1 MRGTLRW
8 ARADLRARRG
18 QALITVAVV
27 AGVVAALFLAT
38 MLLQGATN
46 PWQQLF
52 SRTRGADVLVYFAN
66 GTNTSELRY
75 VAGIQARSQPYQG
88 ASATLEQGAVKS
100 PVELRAMTPVPPTMS
115 TPLMVSGTWLRS
127 SAPDGVVVEASFAQ
141 AVHVAVG
148 DRIMVDGIDGT
159 TVRMRVIGIADTA
172 DQGFYPQWTP
182 GLIWVQHKLLA
193 EVEPNP
199 SETQEIVGLRLYDNS
214 AVATGQVVQT
224 IWNLYNGPAENSASA
239 VERYSTWQQVKSS
252 MASNDR
258 LLGLLLAL
266 FGIIALVAAPCA
278 IANVTAGRV
287 LVQRQDIAMLKAL
300 GFTPGQVVRMLLAEQ
315 TLLGAVGA
323 GLGLLAAWIMTLP
336 AFVRPPGGTPVGLA
350 PLSGAWMALIGVGTV
365 LTVAIAT
372 VIPAWWAGRVSPV
385 AAVQPSPPRGHLSLI
400 ARLGLLVH
408 LPAAL
413 VLGARNSLTR
423 RLSAALTVFG
433 LAIPMLMITIALTC
447 WSTIDGFTSD
457 PGKIGLA
464 APVTVSQGGLDS
476 KQMLNLISHDRQVL
490 ASYPSAEFVTLL
502 PGDNGTFIARA
513 MGYSSRPY
521 PFRTVQG
528 HMFNAPNEAVAGQ
541 GFLDLMHIKVG
552 AWILPTIDGVPV
564 ILHIV
569 GRTIEPDNNGD
580 VLDFGLDALTHA
592 GSAPPV
598 LYSLVLKPGVSPA
611 AARARLLAE
620 SSDQLDVQV
629 VTNPASELRVVQVV
643 IAVSVVILAVIG
655 LANLL
660 TATVVGMRD
669 HRHEVG
675 VLAALGLT
683 PRQVMATLV
692 VNTMILTALGVT
704 GGTVAGLVIAPR
716 LINMQGQTSG
726 IGSGIAVSLSAAA
739 VAEILAVALVTAAV
753 AALILARRTT
763 ARSGS
768 AHLHTPARSPRPR
781 PAQALLAGGATP
793 HTPPLLG
800 GCHPPKTPLAPGPR
814 IRGQGW
820 RDFSARGR

>member
-18 QALITVAVV
+18 QALITIAVV

-38 MLLQGATN
+38 MLLQGAVN

-52 SRTRGADVLVYFAN
+52 ARTRGADVLVYFAS
-66 GTNTSELRY
+66 GTNTTELRSVPGVQA
-75 VAGIQARSQPYQG
+75 VAQPYQA

-100 PVELRAMTPVPPTMS
+100 PVELQAMTPVLPAMS
-115 TPLMVSGTWLRS
+115 APFIVAGSWLRS
-127 SAPDGVVVEASFAQ
+127 SAQDGAVLEASFAQ
-141 AVHVAVG
+141 AMHAGVG
-148 DRIMVDGIDGT
+148 TRIIVDGIDGT
-159 TVRMRVIGIADTA
+159 TVPMTVIGIADTA

-182 GLIWVQHKLLA
+182 GLIWVQHKLLTR
-193 EVEPNP
+193 VEPNA
-199 SETQEIVGLRLYDNS
+199 SETQEVVGLRLADNS

-224 IWNLYNGPAENSASA
+224 IWNLYNGPNENSA
-239 VERYSTWQQVKSS
+239 VERYSTWQQVQGS

-287 LVQRQDIAMLKAL
+287 LVQREDIAMLKAL
-300 GFTPGQVVRMLLAEQ
+300 GFTPGQVVRMLVAEQ
-315 TLLGAVGA
+315 SLLGAVGA
-323 GLGLLAAWIMTLP
+323 GLGLVAARIVTSP
-336 AFVRPPGGTPVGLA
+336 EFVRPPDGTPVSLA
-350 PLSGAWMALIGVGTV
+350 PLSGGWMALIGVGAV

-385 AAVQPSPPRGHLSLI
+385 AAVRPSPPRGHLSLI

-413 VLGARNSLTR
+413 VLGARDSLTR

-433 LAIPMLMITIALTC
+433 LAIPMVMITIALTC

-464 APVTVSQGGLDS
+464 GSVTVSQGGLDN
-476 KQMLNLISHDRQVL
+476 KQMLALINHDSQVL
-490 ASYPSAEFVTLL
+490 AYYPGAEFDTLL

-513 MGYSSRPY
+513 MGSSSRPY
-521 PFRTVQG
+521 PFQVVHGR
-528 HMFNAPNEAVAGQ
+528 MFHAANEAVAGQ

-552 AWILPTIDGVPV
+552 AWISPTIDGVPV

-580 VLDFGLDALTHA
+580 VLDFGLDALNDA
-592 GSAPPV
+592 GGADPQ
-598 LYSLVLKPGVSPA
+598 LLNFLVLKPGVPAA
-611 AARARLLAE
+611 AARARLLGE
-620 SSDQLDVQV
+620 SQDQLDVQV
-629 VTNPASELRVVQVV
+629 VTNPADGLRVVKVV
-643 IAVSVVILAVIG
+643 IAVSVVILAVIA

-675 VLAALGLT
+675 VLAAIGLT
-683 PRQVMATLV
+683 PRQVTATLV

-704 GGTVAGLVIAPR
+704 SGTVVGLVVAPR
-716 LINMQGQTSG
+716 LINMQGWTSG
-726 IGSGIAVSLSAAA
+726 IGSGIAASLGLAAI
-739 VAEILAVALVTAAV
+739 AEILAVALAIAAATA
-753 AALILARRTT
+753 LFLARRTT
-763 ARSGS
+763 RSSGS
-768 AHLHTPARSPRPR
+768 AHLHSPAHRPRPR
-781 PAQALLAGGATP
+781 PAQ
-793 HTPPLLG
+793 
-800 GCHPPKTPLAPGPR
+800 
-814 IRGQGW
+814 
-820 RDFSARGR
+820 SAH

>member
-18 QALITVAVV
+18 QALTTIAVV
-27 AGVVAALFLAT
+27 GGVVAALFLAI
-38 MLLQGATN
+38 MLLQGAVN

-52 SRTRGADVLVYFAN
+52 ARTRGADVLIYFQD
-66 GTNTSELRY
+66 GTNTADLRQ
-75 VAGIQARSQPYQG
+75 VAGIQEMSHPYQA

-100 PVELRAMTPVPPTMS
+100 PVELRAMTPAPPTMS
-115 TPLMVSGTWLRS
+115 VPIIVNGSWLRS
-127 SAPDGVVVEASFAQ
+127 SAPDGAVLEASFAQ
-141 AVHVAVG
+141 AVHVGVG
-148 DRIMVDGIDGT
+148 DRIQVDGIDGT
-159 TVRMRVIGIADTA
+159 TVAMTVIGIADTA

-182 GLIWVQHKLLA
+182 GLIWVQHRLLTR
-193 EVEPNP
+193 VEPNP
-199 SETQEIVGLRLYDNS
+199 SETHVIVGLRLDDNS

-224 IWNLYNGPAENSASA
+224 IWNLYNGVGENSA
-239 VERYSTWQQVKSS
+239 VERYSTWQQVRDS

-315 TLLGAVGA
+315 TLLGAAGA
-323 GLGLLAAWIMTLP
+323 GLGLLAARIVTSP
-336 AFVRPPGGTPVGLA
+336 EFVRPPDGTPVGLA
-350 PLSGAWMALIGVGTV
+350 PLSGGWMALIGVGTV

-413 VLGARNSLTR
+413 VLGARDSLTR
-423 RLSAALTVFG
+423 RLPAALTVFG
-433 LAIPMLMITIALTC
+433 LAIPMVMITIALTC
-447 WSTIDGFTSD
+447 WSTIDGFTRD
-457 PGKIGLA
+457 PGRIGLA
-464 APVTVSQGGLDS
+464 AAVTVSQGGLDS
-476 KQMLNLISHDRQVL
+476 RQMLALIGHDDQVL
-490 ASYPSAEFVTLL
+490 ASYPGAAFVTLL
-502 PGDNGTFIARA
+502 PGVNGTFVARA
-513 MGYSSRPY
+513 MGTSSRPY
-521 PFRTVQG
+521 PFQVMQG
-528 HMFNAPNEAVAGQ
+528 RMFHAANEAVAGQ
-541 GFLDLMHIKVG
+541 GFLDLMHIGVG
-552 AWILPTIDGVPV
+552 AWFSQVIDGVPV

-580 VLDFGLDALTHA
+580 VLDFGLDALNDA
-592 GSAPPV
+592 GSVPPQ
-598 LYSLVLKPGVSPA
+598 LTYSLVLRPGVPAGAA
-611 AARARLLAE
+611 AARLLGE
-620 SSDQLDVQV
+620 SHDQLDVQV
-629 VTNPASELRVVQVV
+629 VANPASGLRVVQLV

-675 VLAALGLT
+675 VLAAMGLT

-704 GGTVAGLVIAPR
+704 SGIVAGLVIAPR
-716 LINMQGQTSG
+716 LIDMQAQTSG
-726 IGSGIAVSLSAAA
+726 IGSGIAVGLSATAIAETLALALAIAA
-739 VAEILAVALVTAAV
+739 A
-753 AALILARRTT
+753 AALFLARRTV
-763 ARSGS
+763 RNSGS
-768 AHLHTPARSPRPR
+768 AHLRSPVRRPR
-781 PAQALLAGGATP
+781 PEPADPARTRGPG
-793 HTPPLLG
+793 
-800 GCHPPKTPLAPGPR
+800 PLAPP
-814 IRGQGW
+814 
-820 RDFSARGR
+820 GRSV

>member
-18 QALITVAVV
+18 QALTTIGVV
-27 AGVVAALFLAT
+27 AGVVAALFLAI
-38 MLLQGATN
+38 MLLQGAVN
-46 PWQQLF
+46 PWQQL
-52 SRTRGADVLVYFAN
+52 SARTRGADALIYFQD
-66 GTNTSELRY
+66 GTNTADLRH
-75 VAGIQARSQPYQG
+75 VAGIQEMSKPYQA

-100 PVELRAMTPVPPTMS
+100 PVELRAMTPAPPTMS
-115 TPLMVSGTWLRS
+115 VPIIVDGSWLRS
-127 SAPDGVVVEASFAQ
+127 SAPDGAVLEASFAQ
-141 AVHVAVG
+141 AVHVGVG
-148 DRIMVDGIDGT
+148 DRIQVDGIDGT
-159 TVRMRVIGIADTA
+159 TVAMTVIGIADTA

-182 GLIWVQHKLLA
+182 GLIWVQHKLLTR
-193 EVEPNP
+193 VEPNP
-199 SETQEIVGLRLYDNS
+199 SETHIIVGLRLDDNS
-214 AVATGQVVQT
+214 AIATGQVVQT
-224 IWNLYNGPAENSASA
+224 IWNLYNGVGENSA
-239 VERYSTWQQVKSS
+239 VERYSTWQQVKDS

-315 TLLGAVGA
+315 TLLGAAGA
-323 GLGLLAAWIMTLP
+323 GLGLLAARIMTSP
-336 AFVRPPGGTPVGLA
+336 EFVRPPDGTPVGLA
-350 PLSGAWMALIGVGTV
+350 PLSGGWMALIGVGTV

-385 AAVQPSPPRGHLSLI
+385 AAVQPSPLRGHLSLI
-400 ARLGLLVH
+400 ARLGLLFH

-413 VLGARNSLTR
+413 VLGARDSLTR

-433 LAIPMLMITIALTC
+433 VALPMAMITITLTC
-447 WSTIDGFTSD
+447 WSTIGGFTHD

-464 APVTVSQGGLDS
+464 SAVTVGQGGLDN
-476 KQMLNLISHDRQVL
+476 KQMLALISHDRQVL
-490 ASYPSAEFVTLL
+490 ASYPGAQFVTLL

-513 MGYSSRPY
+513 MGTSSRPY
-521 PFRTVQG
+521 PFQVVQG
-528 HMFNAPNEAVAGQ
+528 RMFHAANEAVAGQ
-541 GFLDLMHIKVG
+541 GFLDLMHIGVG
-552 AWILPTIDGVPV
+552 AWFSQVIDGVPV

-580 VLDFGLDALTHA
+580 VLDFGLDALNDA
-592 GSAPPV
+592 GSAPPQ
-598 LYSLVLKPGVSPA
+598 LTYSLVLRPGVSAAAA
-611 AARARLLAE
+611 AARLLGE
-620 SSDQLDVQV
+620 SHDQLDVQV
-629 VTNPASELRVVQVV
+629 VANPASGLRVVQLV

-675 VLAALGLT
+675 VLAAMGLT

-704 GGTVAGLVIAPR
+704 SGIVAGLVIAPR
-716 LINMQGQTSG
+716 LINMQAQTSG
-726 IGSGIAVSLSAAA
+726 MGSGIAVSLSATAI
-739 VAEILAVALVTAAV
+739 AETLALALAIATAA
-753 AALILARRTT
+753 ALFLARRTT
-763 ARSGS
+763 RNSGS
-768 AHLHTPARSPRPR
+768 AHLRSPVRRPR
-781 PAQALLAGGATP
+781 PQPADP
-793 HTPPLLG
+793 
-800 GCHPPKTPLAPGPR
+800 
-814 IRGQGW
+814 
-820 RDFSARGR
+820 AR

>member
-27 AGVVAALFLAT
+27 AGMVAALFLAT
-38 MLLQGATN
+38 TLLQGAVN

-52 SRTRGADVLVYFAN
+52 TQTRGADVLIYFQN
-66 GTNTSELRY
+66 GTNTTDLRFLSG
-75 VAGIQARSQPYQG
+75 VQAVGQPYQA
-88 ASATLEQGAVKS
+88 ASATLEEGAVRS
-100 PVELRAMTPVPPTMS
+100 PVELRAMTPALPAMS
-115 TPLMVSGTWLRS
+115 APRVVDGTWLRS
-127 SAPDGVVVEASFAQ
+127 SAQDGVVLEASFAA
-141 AVHVAVG
+141 AVHAAVG
-148 DRIMVDGIDGT
+148 DHIMVYGIDGT
-159 TVRMRVIGIADTA
+159 KARMRVIGLADTA

-182 GLIWVQHKLLA
+182 GLIWVQHKLLTQ
-193 EVEPNP
+193 VEPNA
-199 SETQEIVGLRLYDNS
+199 SETHEIVGLRLDDNS
-214 AVATGQVVQT
+214 AVATGQVVQV
-224 IWNLYNGPAENSASA
+224 IWNLYNGTGENSA
-239 VERYSTWQQVKSS
+239 VERYSTWQQVKDS
-252 MASNDR
+252 MANNDR

-315 TLLGAVGA
+315 TLLGAAGA
-323 GLGLLAAWIMTLP
+323 CLGLIAARIMTSP
-336 AFVRPPGGTPVGLA
+336 EFVRPPDGTPVGLA
-350 PLSGAWMALIGVGTV
+350 PLSAAWMVLIGVGTV

-385 AAVQPSPPRGHLSLI
+385 VAVQPSPPRGHLSLI

-413 VLGARNSLTR
+413 VLGARDSLTR

-433 LAIPMLMITIALTC
+433 LAIPMVMITIVLTC
-447 WSTIDGFTSD
+447 WSSIDGFTHD

-464 APVTVSQGGLDS
+464 STVAVSQGGLDS
-476 KQMLNLISHDRQVL
+476 KQMLALISHDDQVL
-490 ASYPSAEFVTLL
+490 ASYPGAQFVTLL

-513 MGYSSRPY
+513 MGTSSRPY
-521 PFRTVQG
+521 PFQAVQG
-528 HMFNAPNEAVAGQ
+528 RMFHAANEAVAGQ
-541 GFLDLMHIKVG
+541 GFLDLMHIEVG
-552 AWILPTIDGVPV
+552 AWIKPTIDGVPV

-580 VLDFGLDALTHA
+580 VLDFGLDALNDA
-592 GSAPPV
+592 GSAPPQLV
-598 LYSLVLKPGVSPA
+598 YSLVLRPGVPA
-611 AARARLLAE
+611 GAARARLLAE
-620 SSDQLDVQV
+620 SHDRLDVQV
-629 VTNPASELRVVQVV
+629 VGNPASGLRVLQLV

-675 VLAALGLT
+675 VLAAMGLT

-704 GGTVAGLVIAPR
+704 SGIAAGLVIAPR

-726 IGSGIAVSLSAAA
+726 IGSGIAVSLSVAAI
-739 VAEILAVALVTAAV
+739 AEILAVALAIATAA
-753 AALILARRTT
+753 ALFLARRTT
-763 ARSGS
+763 RNSGS
-768 AHLHTPARSPRPR
+768 AHLHSPVRPPRPNPSHPASR
-781 PAQALLAGGATP
+781 PV
-793 HTPPLLG
+793 
-800 GCHPPKTPLAPGPR
+800 
-814 IRGQGW
+814 
-820 RDFSARGR
+820 

>member
-18 QALITVAVV
+18 QALITIAVV

-38 MLLQGATN
+38 MLLQGAVN

-52 SRTRGADVLVYFAN
+52 ARTRGADVLVYFAS
-66 GTNTSELRY
+66 GTNTTELRSVPGVQA
-75 VAGIQARSQPYQG
+75 VAQPYQA

-100 PVELRAMTPVPPTMS
+100 PVELRAMTPVLPAMS
-115 TPLMVSGTWLRS
+115 APFIVAGSWLRS
-127 SAPDGVVVEASFAQ
+127 SAQDGAVLEASFAQ
-141 AVHVAVG
+141 AMHAGVG
-148 DRIMVDGIDGT
+148 TRIIVDGIDGT
-159 TVRMRVIGIADTA
+159 TVPMTVIGIADTA

-182 GLIWVQHKLLA
+182 GLIWVQPKLLTR
-193 EVEPNP
+193 VEPNA
-199 SETQEIVGLRLYDNS
+199 SETQEVVGLRLADNS

-224 IWNLYNGPAENSASA
+224 IWNLYNGPNENSA
-239 VERYSTWQQVKSS
+239 VERYSTWQQVQGS

-287 LVQRQDIAMLKAL
+287 LVQREDIAMLKAL
-300 GFTPGQVVRMLLAEQ
+300 GFTPGQVVRMLVAEQ

-323 GLGLLAAWIMTLP
+323 GLGLVAARIVTSP
-336 AFVRPPGGTPVGLA
+336 EFVRPPDGTPVSLA
-350 PLSGAWMALIGVGTV
+350 PLSGGWMALIGVGAV

-385 AAVQPSPPRGHLSLI
+385 AAVRPSPPRGHLSLI

-413 VLGARNSLTR
+413 VLGARDSLTR
-423 RLSAALTVFG
+423 RLSAALTVVG
-433 LAIPMLMITIALTC
+433 LAIPIAMITIALTC

-464 APVTVSQGGLDS
+464 GSVTVSQGGLDN
-476 KQMLNLISHDRQVL
+476 KQMLALINHDSQVL
-490 ASYPSAEFVTLL
+490 AYYPGAEFDTLL

-513 MGYSSRPY
+513 MGSSSRPY
-521 PFRTVQG
+521 PFQVVQG
-528 HMFNAPNEAVAGQ
+528 RMFHAANEAVAGQ
-541 GFLDLMHIKVG
+541 GFLGLMHINVG
-552 AWILPTIDGVPV
+552 AWISPTIDGVPV

-580 VLDFGLDALTHA
+580 VLDFGLDALNDA
-592 GSAPPV
+592 GGADPQ
-598 LYSLVLKPGVSPA
+598 LLNYLVLKPGVPAA
-611 AARARLLAE
+611 AARARLLGE
-620 SSDQLDVQV
+620 SQDQLDVQV
-629 VTNPASELRVVQVV
+629 VTNPADGLRVVKVV
-643 IAVSVVILAVIG
+643 IAVSVVILAVIA

-675 VLAALGLT
+675 VLAAIGLT
-683 PRQVMATLV
+683 PRQVTATLV

-704 GGTVAGLVIAPR
+704 CGTVVGLVVAPR
-716 LINMQGQTSG
+716 LINMQGWTSG
-726 IGSGIAVSLSAAA
+726 IGSGIAASLGMAAI
-739 VAEILAVALVTAAV
+739 AEILAVALAIAAATA
-753 AALILARRTT
+753 LFLARRTT
-763 ARSGS
+763 RSSGS
-768 AHLHTPARSPRPR
+768 AHLHSPARRPGPR
-781 PAQALLAGGATP
+781 PAQ
-793 HTPPLLG
+793 
-800 GCHPPKTPLAPGPR
+800 
-814 IRGQGW
+814 
-820 RDFSARGR
+820 SAH

>member
-18 QALITVAVV
+18 QAVITVAVV
-27 AGVVAALFLAT
+27 AGVVASLLLAT
-38 MLLQGATN
+38 MLLQGAVN

-52 SRTRGADVLVYFAN
+52 ARTRGADVLIYFQN
-66 GTNTSELRY
+66 GTNTKELRY
-75 VAGIQARSQPYQG
+75 VAGIREIGKPYQA

-100 PVELRAMTPVPPTMS
+100 PVELRAMTPAPPAMS
-115 TPLMVSGTWLRS
+115 APLLVAGTWLRS
-127 SAPDGVVVEASFAQ
+127 GAPAGVVLEASFAE
-141 AVHVAVG
+141 AVHLGVG
-148 DRIMVDGIDGT
+148 DRIVVDGIDGT
-159 TVRMRVIGIADTA
+159 LVHMRVIGIADTA

-182 GLIWVQHKLLA
+182 GLIWVQHGLLA
-193 EVEPNP
+193 TVEPSA
-199 SETQEIVGLRLYDNS
+199 SESQEIVGLRLYDSS

-224 IWNLYNGPAENSASA
+224 IWNLYNGSGENSA
-239 VERYSTWQQVKSS
+239 VERYSTWQQVKDS

-315 TLLGAVGA
+315 TLLGAAGA
-323 GLGLLAAWIMTLP
+323 GLGLIAARIITSP
-336 AFVRPPGGTPVGLA
+336 RFVRPPGGTPVGLA
-350 PLSGAWMALIGVGTV
+350 PLSGAWMALIGAGTV

-400 ARLGLLVH
+400 ARLSLLFH

-413 VLGARNSLTR
+413 VLGARDSLTR
-423 RLSAALTVFG
+423 RLSAGLTVFG
-433 LAIPMLMITIALTC
+433 LAIPMAMITIALTC
-447 WSTIDGFTSD
+447 WSTIDGFTGN

-464 APVTVSQGGLDS
+464 SAVTVTQGGLEN
-476 KQMLNLISHDRQVL
+476 KQMLALIGRDDQVL
-490 ASYPSAEFVTLL
+490 AAYPGAQFVTLL

-513 MGYSSRPY
+513 VGTSARPY
-521 PFRTVQG
+521 PFQVVQG
-528 HMFNAPNEAVAGQ
+528 RMFDAPNEAVAGQ
-541 GFLDLMHIKVG
+541 GFLDLTHIRVG
-552 AWILPTIDGVPV
+552 AWISKTIDGVPV

-580 VLDFGLDALTHA
+580 VVDFGLDALNHA
-592 GSAPPV
+592 GSASPQLV
-598 LYSLVLKPGVSPA
+598 YHLVLKPGVTAES
-611 AARARLLAE
+611 ARARLLAE
-620 SSDQLDVQV
+620 SHDRLDVQV
-629 VTNPASELRVVQVV
+629 VANPAGGLRVLQLV
-643 IAVSVVILAVIG
+643 IAVSVVILAVIA

-675 VLAALGLT
+675 VLAAMGLT
-683 PRQVMATLV
+683 PRQVVATLV
-692 VNTMILTALGVT
+692 TNTMILTLLGVSS
-704 GGTVAGLVIAPR
+704 GIAAGLLIAPR
-716 LINMQGQTSG
+716 LINMQGDTSG
-726 IGSGIAVSLSAAA
+726 IGSGIAVSLSAAE
-739 VAEILAVALVTAAV
+739 VAAILAVALATAAA

-763 ARSGS
+763 RDSGS
-768 AHLHTPARSPRPR
+768 AHLHTPARPTQPR
-781 PAQALLAGGATP
+781 PAQPTP
-793 HTPPLLG
+793 
-800 GCHPPKTPLAPGPR
+800 
-814 IRGQGW
+814 
-820 RDFSARGR
+820 

>member
-38 MLLQGATN
+38 MLLQGTVN

-52 SRTRGADVLVYFAN
+52 ARTRGADALIYFAS
-66 GTNTSELRY
+66 GTDTSELRY
-75 VAGIQARSQPYQG
+75 VAGIEQAGQPYQA
-88 ASATLEQGAVKS
+88 ASATLQQGAVRS
-100 PVELRAMTPVPPTMS
+100 PVELRAMTPVPPAMS
-115 TPLMVSGTWLRS
+115 APLVVAGTWLRS
-127 SAPDGVVVEASFAQ
+127 SAPDGVVLEASFAQ
-141 AVHVAVG
+141 AVHVGVG
-148 DRIMVDGIDGT
+148 DQITVYGIDGT
-159 TVRMRVIGIADTA
+159 TAQMRVIGIADTA

-182 GLIWVQHKLLA
+182 GLIWVQHRLLTK
-193 EVEPNP
+193 VEPSA
-199 SETQEIVGLRLYDNS
+199 SETHEIVDLRLYDNS
-214 AVATGQVVQT
+214 SVATGQVVQT
-224 IWNLYNGPAENSASA
+224 IWNLYNGSAENSA
-239 VERYSTWQQVKSS
+239 VERYSTWQQVKDS

-315 TLLGAVGA
+315 TLLGAAGA
-323 GLGLLAAWIMTLP
+323 ALGLVAARIMTSP
-336 AFVRPPGGTPVGLA
+336 EFVRPPDGTPVGLA
-350 PLSGAWMALIGVGTV
+350 PLSGTWVALIGVGTV

-385 AAVQPSPPRGHLSLI
+385 AAVRPSPPRGHLSLI
-400 ARLGLLVH
+400 ARLGLLFH

-413 VLGARNSLTR
+413 VLGARDSLTR
-423 RLSAALTVFG
+423 RLSAGLTVFG
-433 LAIPMLMITIALTC
+433 LAIPLAMITIALTC
-447 WSTIDGFTSD
+447 WSTIDGFTND

-464 APVTVSQGGLDS
+464 SAVTVSQGGLDS
-476 KQMLNLISHDRQVL
+476 KQMLAMIGQDRQVL
-490 ASYPSAEFVTLL
+490 ASYPGAQFVTLL

-513 MGYSSRPY
+513 MGTSSRPY
-521 PFRTVQG
+521 PFRPVQG
-528 HMFNAPNEAVAGQ
+528 RMFHAANEAVAGQ
-541 GFLDLMHIKVG
+541 GFLDLMHIAVG
-552 AWILPTIDGVPV
+552 AWIKPTIDGVPV

-580 VLDFGLDALTHA
+580 VLDFGLDALNDA
-592 GSAPPV
+592 GSAPPQLV
-598 LYSLVLKPGVSPA
+598 YRLVLKPGVSA
-611 AARARLLAE
+611 AGVRARLLAE
-620 SSDQLDVQV
+620 SDDQLDVQV
-629 VTNPASELRVVQVV
+629 VANPASGLRVLQLV
-643 IAVSVVILAVIG
+643 IAVSVVLLAVIG

-692 VNTMILTALGVT
+692 VNTMILTVVGVT
-704 GGTVAGLVIAPR
+704 SGTVVGLVIAPR
-716 LINMQGQTSG
+716 LIDMQGQTSG
-726 IGSGIAVSLSAAA
+726 IGSGIAVSLGAAA
-739 VAEILAVALVTAAV
+739 IAEILAVALAIATAA
-753 AALILARRTT
+753 ALLLARRTT
-763 ARSGS
+763 RDSGA
-768 AHLHTPARSPRPR
+768 AHLHSQVRPAR
-781 PAQALLAGGATP
+781 PAQPAG
-793 HTPPLLG
+793 
-800 GCHPPKTPLAPGPR
+800 
-814 IRGQGW
+814 
-820 RDFSARGR
+820 